1 MLNFCPHC
9 KSPIPRE
16 GSSFCNQCGGDLRS
30 LSPGPSEKSAGVVQ
44 YSGTAETPNEGV
56 ISISPPNAD
65 RPSKS
70 MMVVSQDEIKSDQPH
85 ALLYILLRDGS
96 VIERDLVQEET
107 KIGKGP
113 FNDIILAD
121 ASVSN
126 THARINFTGTE
137 YTISDLGSRNGTYLN
152 DARLTEPRPLHHG
165 DLIKMGHCTI
175 TFRLKEAGDTQSTTR
190 TQLLDPSHPP
200 PPPTPPPMPKTP
212 AITEETLAAALVSA
226 GLVAQTEIDRLRGA
240 DSKGRR
246 LYRALLDENLVTETG
261 LRDLMSR
268 TFNILP
274 IELKT
279 MEVDTEA
286 ASALRPQF
294 LRDRLVCPIMGQ
306 AYDRLILA
314 VADPTDKA
322 TIDEVERLTRRKP
335 ALRLAMP
342 GEITTQLDNYFTPR
356 LIGALP
362 SGEKIE
368 AMLSQSEMEIG
379 KAAHNRLV
387 IADPTVSS
395 THAIVLVHDGGYNIV
410 DLGSSN
416 GTFINGQRLGGDA
429 HTLRHGDKI
438 QLGQVMLTFRNPA
451 ETTENRTA
459 KLSLQTLEEIRKRAA
474 LRPPTG
480 VSTDPVSWVNPPMY
494 PTPVQG
500 LATPPTLSSE
510 DEEEKRRKKKKK
522 EKNSWVNAMS
532 RIVAQVLG
540 AAVMLFGSYILV
552 NRSLQTTREQGTGG
566 AGNVS
571 KLAKPGSFSSFEGLQ
586 LEASGAAWVNGT
598 DMVVLV
604 SDSRPGQIF
613 LMRLDESGRQSG
625 NITPLDLGASTI
637 DPEGITY
644 GRPYFYI
651 IGSQSDP
658 AAGGQNALLR
668 FALDTESRTVRGQA
682 EVIPDLRSFLLQGVP
697 ELKGIG
703 DRPGRQ
709 DGVNIEGIGWDPI
722 HERLLLGL
730 RSPLINGRAVIVPTK
745 LRDPLGPFNTNNL
758 QLLEPRTIQLDL
770 GGQGIRDLDYNT
782 QLKSFLILSGATELA
797 RKTDFGLWEW
807 NGDPDQSKPEARPRK
822 EHDLDER
829 AKPEGITHVTIGNR
843 NFVFIV
849 GDASKYLKLDY
860 TTSN

>member
-1 MLNFCPHC
+1 
-9 KSPIPRE
+9 
-16 GSSFCNQCGGDLRS
+16 
-30 LSPGPSEKSAGVVQ
+30 
-44 YSGTAETPNEGV
+44 
-56 ISISPPNAD
+56 
-65 RPSKS
+65 
-70 MMVVSQDEIKSDQPH
+70 MVVSQDDIKPEQPD
-85 ALLYILLRDGS
+85 AILYILLRDGS
-96 VIERDLVQEET
+96 VIERDLVHEET

-113 FNDIILAD
+113 LNDIILAD

-126 THARINFTGTE
+126 THARINFTGSE

-152 DARLTEPRPLHHG
+152 DARLTEPRPLRHG

-175 TFRLKEAGDTQSTTR
+175 TFRLKEAGDTQSTSR
-190 TQLLDPSHPP
+190 TQLLDHAHPP
-200 PPPTPPPMPKTP
+200 PPPPPPPMPKTP
-212 AITEETLAAALVSA
+212 AITEETLADALVSS
-226 GLVAQTEIDRLRGA
+226 GLVAQAEIDRLRVA

-246 LYRALLDENLVTETG
+246 LYRALLGENLVTEIG

-274 IELKT
+274 IELKS

-294 LRDRLVCPIMGQ
+294 LRDRLACPILGQ

-342 GEITTQLDNYFTPR
+342 GEITTQLDHYFTPR

-368 AMLSQSEMEIG
+368 AMLNQSEMEIG

-387 IADPTVSS
+387 ISDPTVSS

-416 GTFINGQRLGGDA
+416 GTFINGQRLGGES

-438 QLGQVMLTFRNPA
+438 QLGQVLLTFRNPA
-451 ETTENRTA
+451 ETTENKTA
-459 KLSLQTLEEIRKRAA
+459 KLSVQTLEEIRKRAT

-480 VSTDPVSWVNPPMY
+480 ISTDPVSWGTPLMH
-494 PTPVQG
+494 PTPG
-500 LATPPTLSSE
+500 LGLPTPPPALSSE
-510 DEEEKRRKKKKK
+510 EEEKKEKKKKKK
-522 EKNSWVNAMS
+522 EKNSWINPLS
-532 RIVAQVLG
+532 RVLAQVLG
-540 AAVMLFGSYILV
+540 SVVTILGILYLGSMGLQNTMDRGGGE
-552 NRSLQTTREQGTGG
+552 NRSG
-566 AGNVS
+566 VS
-571 KLAKPGSFSSFEGLQ
+571 KLARPGAFASFDGGP
-586 LEASGAAWVNGT
+586 LEASGATWVNGSNL
-598 DMVVLV
+598 VLLV
-604 SDSRPGQIF
+604 SDSRPGQVL
-613 LMRLDESGRQSG
+613 LMQLDESGRQSG
-625 NITPLDLGASTI
+625 AITPLDLGASTI

-644 GRPYFYI
+644 GRPYFYV
-651 IGSQSDP
+651 IGSHSDP
-658 AAGGQNALLR
+658 AAGQQNTLLR
-668 FALDTESRTVRGQA
+668 FALDPESRTVRGQA
-682 EVIPDLRSFLLQGVP
+682 EVIPDLRSSLLQGVP

-703 DRPGRQ
+703 DKPGRQ
-709 DGVNIEGIGWDPI
+709 DGMNIEGIGWDPI
-722 HERLLLGL
+722 HESLLLGL

-745 LRDPLGPFNTNNL
+745 LRDPLGPFNTTNL

-822 EHDLDER
+822 EYDLDER

-843 NFVFIV
+843 SFVFIV
-849 GDASKYLKLDY
+849 GDASKYLKIDY